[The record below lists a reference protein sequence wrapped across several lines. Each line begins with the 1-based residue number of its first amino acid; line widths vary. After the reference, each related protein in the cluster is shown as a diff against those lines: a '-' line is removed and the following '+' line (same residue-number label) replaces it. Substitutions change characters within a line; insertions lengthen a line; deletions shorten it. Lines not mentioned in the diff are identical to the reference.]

1 MNNTREKK
9 VSRRRE
15 FRITSGSFMSPRIE
29 SFVQCGREKRVFLSS
44 IPSTLFSPFEKILFA
59 RLANYYPPSLF
70 FYTTDRE
77 EEEELLIHS
86 LKKKVGESR
95 LPWRPCKHIDTH
107 GADGSKWRVRPPS
120 ALLGTFHPV
129 SVLIFSKTDKGWW
142 VNVLENV
149 ITLKKKT
156 HLNFFLTP
164 REKKCLKKKKL

>member
-9 VSRRRE
+9 VSLRRE

-59 RLANYYPPSLF
+59 RLANYYPPLSF
-70 FYTTDRE
+70 SI
-77 EEEELLIHS
+77 LLTE
-86 LKKKVGESR
+86 KKNYWSTHWKKGGGVTVAMEAMQTHR
-95 LPWRPCKHIDTH
+95 HTH

-149 ITLKKKT
+149 ITLKKKS
-156 HLNFFLTP
+156 HLNFFLAP